1 MIVGYLLA
9 QFENAVAA
17 DDYTAQS
24 RIAKALIP
32 LANEGK
38 VTEKE
43 IIDIIAGG
51 KHETKQK
58 TAFSNC

>member
-24 RIAKALIP
+24 RIATALIP
-32 LANEGK
+32 LANDGK

-43 IIDIIAGG
+43 IIDIITGG
-51 KHETKQK
+51 KHD
-58 TAFSNC
+58 